1 MKKLIINLAA
11 GLMIL
16 PAANITNYAFAQAGE
31 PVEVSISADESVSTA
46 ELGVENPGILPTNP
60 FYFFKELGR
69 TIQRVFTFNSTSRA
83 TLELDIANI
92 KLAELKKVQEVS
104 GDDHAAIL
112 DAIEN
117 YQAAQTRLRARFEAL
132 RETSKNPEVDKLLS
146 KLAEQTIKHEK
157 VFDELTTRFEDSQ
170 EIKDLAEDA
179 KENIEESVAAAGDNE
194 DPAGLV
200 AKFEQALLEGEGGEL
215 KHIRSLE
222 IIDRI
227 QSKSSDNVRA
237 AFEKLRGGLGKQLEK
252 DLTDVLN
259 KNGVEGVGEEIE
271 GLPGDYV
278 RRSVILQE
286 IQGQADRRVSDAIGK
301 VYSSFEVLIKNEED
315 LTQRAKEQIDHTTKV
330 IEEVKKALTERKDTT
345 GVAVSLIKEAEAHL
359 REAGS
364 ALSNGKAG
372 EAFGQAR
379 SAEVLARNAI
389 RLLGEK
395 NTTDAGELEKIFAEF
410 DLRIKK
416 YETLLTERKMTP
428 ENNPKVYAI
437 LDQAK
442 KHLQYARD
450 AFAKKDLA
458 GTNLHIGHVK
468 GFLQDL
474 ARLIE
479 GTLRPAVEQKTT
491 ESKTSDACEK
501 ILSEMRRLKEL
512 VISNLVSEKDY
523 QIKAEALNRAYQEC
537 LGAKAPAA
545 TPVPKP
551 AVPIDPIIMPLEIEP
566 IKPTSPEGGSV
577 SPTST
582 TEPSVREFKLEADD
596 AGFYPSS
603 VLIVPRG
610 SKVKITFIVR
620 RENVYPAGLEV
631 RSSKFK
637 TGGIAP
643 GESASVEFLVDESF
657 EFGSW
662 WPSSNVFKAGG
673 KVVVQ

>member
-1 MKKLIINLAA
+1 MTLSSAGITNFALAQA
-11 GLMIL
+11 GL
-16 PAANITNYAFAQAGE
+16 PAGVLTAAGE
-31 PVEVSISADESVSTA
+31 PVEITISADESVSAA
-46 ELGVENPGILPTNP
+46 ELGVENPGILPSNP

-69 TIQRVFTFNSTSRA
+69 TIQRVFTFNPTSRV
-83 TLELDIANI
+83 TLELDIANT
-92 KLAELKKVQEVS
+92 KLAELKKVEEVS
-104 GDDHAAIL
+104 GDDHEAIL
-112 DAIEN
+112 DAVEN
-117 YQAAQTRLRARFEAL
+117 YQAAQARLKARLEAL

-146 KLAEQTIKHEK
+146 KLAERTIQHEK
-157 VFDELTTRFEDSQ
+157 VFDELITRFDDSQ
-170 EIKDLAEDA
+170 EIKDIAEDA
-179 KENIEESVAAAGDNE
+179 KGNIEEGIAAAADKE
-194 DPAGLV
+194 DPSNLV

-227 QSKSSDNVRA
+227 QRKSSEDVRE
-237 AFEKLRGGLGKQLEK
+237 AFEKLRHGLGEQLEK
-252 DLTDVLN
+252 DLNDVLD
-259 KNGVEGVGEEIE
+259 KDGVEGVGEAIE

-286 IQGQADRRVSDAIGK
+286 IREQADRRVSEAIRK
-301 VYSSFEVLIKNEED
+301 ISSSYEALIKGEED
-315 LTQRAKEQIDHTTKV
+315 LTQRAKEQMDRAAKV
-330 IEEVKKALTERKDTT
+330 IEEAKKLLAERKDTT
-345 GVAVSLIKEAEAHL
+345 GVAASLLKEAEAHL

-364 ALSNGKAG
+364 ALTNGKAG

-395 NTTDAGELEKIFAEF
+395 NTTDTGELEKIFAEF

-416 YETLLTERKMTP
+416 YEMLLIDRKMTQ
-428 ENNPKVYAI
+428 ENNPKAYAL

-442 KHLQYARD
+442 QHLQYARD

-458 GTNLHIGHVK
+458 GANLHIGHVK

-474 ARLIE
+474 ARMIE
-479 GTLRPAVEQKTT
+479 GALRPAVEQKTI
-491 ESKTSDACEK
+491 EPRTSDACEK

-512 VISNLVSEKDY
+512 VISNLLSEKDY
-523 QIKAEALNRAYQEC
+523 QIKSEALNKAYQEC
-537 LGAKAPAA
+537 LGVK
-545 TPVPKP
+545 TPVMAPTPKP
-551 AVPIDPIIMPLEIEP
+551 APTIDPIIMPLEIEP
-566 IKPTSPEGGSV
+566 IKPTS
-577 SPTST
+577 T
-582 TEPSVREFKLEADD
+582 TEPSIREFKIEADD

-603 VLIVPRG
+603 VLTVPRG
-610 SKVKITFIVR
+610 AKVRITFIIR

-637 TGGIAP
+637 TGGLAP
-643 GESASVEFLVDESF
+643 GQIGTVEFLADESF

-662 WPSSNVFKAGG
+662 WPASNVFKAGG